1 MHTQPKRACVSSPTG
16 TTYELAREWEER
28 TCERDRALASSTSA
42 LWLRGHVPERTR
54 RISSSTVVIF
64 SSGVGPVGS
73 GRLRL
78 AEMIIDGRR
87 ARSRWRAERR
97 DTKPGSKGCALTK
110 RVGLFLRGKKI
121 L

>member
-87 ARSRWRAERR
+87 ARFGGVRNAA
-97 DTKPGSKGCALTK
+97 TGSKGCALTK
-110 RVGLFLRGKKI
+110 RVRFF
-121 L
+121 